1 MRRQHLACDFKKG
14 NLTIHYLLTN
24 IRSHERA
31 PALLLRVLLLGICTF
46 STQVAIADSAAFV
59 NVNVIAMNDDS
70 VIRAQ
75 TVIVNGDR
83 IVAIGDVEVT
93 VLPGDAQIIDGTDRY
108 LLPGLTEMHGHVTST
123 TADSLDS
130 VLGLFVANGVTTV
143 RGMLGRPSHLK
154 LRQRIIDQDVLGP
167 RLITSGP
174 SFNGDSVDSPE
185 QAVEMVKA
193 QFEAGYDFLKIHPGL
208 THLEFMAIADAANEL
223 GIPFAGHVPSDVGV
237 PDALSA
243 GISSID
249 HLDGFMQTLISPHE
263 DPTGGVGGFFGLLL
277 AADADESRIRKI
289 AEETAAAGVRV
300 VPTEALFEHTVNGV
314 SPEDIGNWSEMK
326 YVSRSTVNQWVNQ
339 KRELINDPEVSP
351 ELRMRAIELRR
362 QIILELHRAG
372 AGLLLLGSDSPQ
384 RFNVPGFALHR
395 ELEYLVAA
403 GLSPFDALRTG
414 TVNPAVFFAAEVDA
428 GTIEVGKIA
437 DLVLLD
443 QNPFED
449 IKNIRRVH
457 GTMLRG
463 RWVNRPEI
471 DAILAR
477 AERN

>member
-1 MRRQHLACDFKKG
+1 M
-14 NLTIHYLLTN
+14 
-24 IRSHERA
+24 
-31 PALLLRVLLLGICTF
+31 LRLFALGICAF
-46 STQVAIADSAAFV
+46 ATQLANADSAAFV

-70 VIRAQ
+70 VIPAQ

-83 IVAIGDVEVT
+83 VVAIGDVEVT
-93 VLPGDAQIIDGTDRY
+93 VLPDDAEIIDGTDRY

-143 RGMLGRPSHLK
+143 RGMLGRPTHLE
-154 LRQRIIDQDVLGP
+154 LRQRIIEQNVLGP

-174 SFNGDSVDSPE
+174 SFNGNSVDSPKH
-185 QAVEMVKA
+185 AVEMVKA
-193 QFEAGYDFLKIHPGL
+193 QFQAGYDFLKIHPGL
-208 THLEFMAIADAANEL
+208 THSEFMAIAEAANEL

-249 HLDGFMQTLISPHE
+249 HLDGYMQTLVSPNE

-277 AADADESRIRKI
+277 AADADESRIKKT
-289 AEETAAAGVRV
+289 AEATAAAGVWV
-300 VPTEALFEHTVNGV
+300 VPTEALFEHSVNGV
-314 SPEDIGNWSEMK
+314 SPEDVGNWSEMK
-326 YVSRSTVNQWVNQ
+326 YVSRGTVNQWVNQ
-339 KRELINDPEVSP
+339 KRELINDPKVSL

-362 QIILELHRAG
+362 QIILALHRAG
-372 AGLLLLGSDSPQ
+372 AGLLLGSDSPQ

-403 GLSPFDALRTG
+403 GLTPFDALRTG
-414 TVNPAVFFAAEVDA
+414 TVNPAVFFGSEVDA
-428 GTIEVGKIA
+428 GTIEVGKVA

-443 QNPFED
+443 QNPLED

>member
-1 MRRQHLACDFKKG
+1 V
-14 NLTIHYLLTN
+14 
-24 IRSHERA
+24 
-31 PALLLRVLLLGICTF
+31 PALLLRIFAFCICAFATH
-46 STQVAIADSAAFV
+46 AANADSAAFV
-59 NVNVIAMNDDS
+59 NVNVITMNDDS
-70 VIRAQ
+70 VIPAQ
-75 TVIVNGDR
+75 TVIISGDR
-83 IVAIGDVEVT
+83 IVSIGNVEVT
-93 VLPGDAQIIDGTDRY
+93 VLPDDAEIIDGTDRY

-143 RGMLGRPSHLK
+143 RGMLGRPAHLE
-154 LRQRIIDQDVLGP
+154 LRQRIIDQNVLGP

-174 SFNGDSVDSPE
+174 SFNGNSVDSPKH
-185 QAVEMVKA
+185 AVEMLNA
-193 QFEAGYDFLKIHPGL
+193 QFQAGYDFLKIHPGL
-208 THLEFMAIADAANEL
+208 THSEFMAIADAANEL

-237 PDALSA
+237 LDALSA

-249 HLDGFMQTLISPHE
+249 HLDGYMQTLVSPNE

-277 AADADESRIRKI
+277 AADADESRIKKA
-289 AEETAAAGVRV
+289 AEATAAAGVWV
-300 VPTEALFEHTVNGV
+300 VPTEALFEHSVNAV
-314 SPEDIGNWSEMK
+314 SAEDVGSWSEMK
-326 YVSRSTVNQWVNQ
+326 YVSRGTVNQWVNQ
-339 KRELINDPEVSP
+339 KRELISDPKVSL

-362 QIILELHRAG
+362 QIILALHRAG
-372 AGLLLLGSDSPQ
+372 AGLLLGSDSPQ

-403 GLSPFDALRTG
+403 GLTPFDALRTG
-414 TVNPAVFFAAEVDA
+414 TVNPAVFFGSEVDA
-428 GTIEVGKIA
+428 GTIEVGKVA

-443 QNPFED
+443 QNPLED

>member
-1 MRRQHLACDFKKG
+1 M
-14 NLTIHYLLTN
+14 
-24 IRSHERA
+24 
-31 PALLLRVLLLGICTF
+31 RVLLLRFFAIGICAF
-46 STQVAIADSAAFV
+46 ATQLANADSAAFV
-59 NVNVIAMNDDS
+59 NVNVIAMNDDR
-70 VIRAQ
+70 VIPAQ

-83 IVAIGDVEVT
+83 VVAIGDVEVT
-93 VLPGDAQIIDGTDRY
+93 VLPDDAKIIDGTDRY

-130 VLGLFVANGVTTV
+130 VLGLFVANGVTTI
-143 RGMLGRPSHLK
+143 RGMLGRPAHLE
-154 LRQRIIDQDVLGP
+154 LRQRIIDQNVLGP

-174 SFNGDSVDSPE
+174 SFNGDSVDSPKH
-185 QAVEMVKA
+185 AVEMVKA
-193 QFEAGYDFLKIHPGL
+193 QFQAGYDFLKIHPGL
-208 THLEFMAIADAANEL
+208 THSEFMAIADAANEL

-249 HLDGFMQTLISPHE
+249 HLDGYMQTLVSPNE

-277 AADADESRIRKI
+277 AADADESRIKKT
-289 AEETAAAGVRV
+289 AEATAAAGVWV
-300 VPTEALFEHTVNGV
+300 VPTEALFEHSVNGV
-314 SPEDIGNWSEMK
+314 SPEDVGNWSEMK
-326 YVSRSTVNQWVNQ
+326 YVSRGTVNQWVNQ
-339 KRELINDPEVSP
+339 KRELINNPKVSL

-362 QIILELHRAG
+362 QIILALHRAG
-372 AGLLLLGSDSPQ
+372 AGLLLGSDSPQ

-403 GLSPFDALRTG
+403 GLTPFEALRTG
-414 TVNPAVFFAAEVDA
+414 TVNSAVFFGSELDA
-428 GTIEVGKIA
+428 GTIEVGKVA

-443 QNPFED
+443 QNPLED